1 MEQLDQ
7 NTIDLLNYKSNSD
20 EQEKEL
26 EKYRSQLN
34 MNELAKNSHI
44 TTIKAQ
50 LSDKELDLNKLQ
62 TEVKKKT
69 NTLLSRFK
77 INLN

>member
-1 MEQLDQ
+1 MEQLYQ
-7 NTIDLLNYKSNSD
+7 NTIDLLNYKSKSD

-50 LSDKELDLNKLQ
+50 LTDKELDLNKLQ